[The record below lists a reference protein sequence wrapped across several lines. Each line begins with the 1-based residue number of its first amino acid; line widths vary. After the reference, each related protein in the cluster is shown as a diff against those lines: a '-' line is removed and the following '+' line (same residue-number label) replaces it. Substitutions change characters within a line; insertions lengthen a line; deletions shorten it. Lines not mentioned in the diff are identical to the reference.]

1 MRAGANVGHR
11 ATVGSREFRGM
22 AGLSA
27 SWDQWSLSGIGPHLR
42 GSMTTPLLQARSIT
56 KRFGALQ
63 ALADVDIDIHP
74 GEVLAIL
81 GDNGAGK
88 STFIKI
94 LSGAYEPSAGTLLLD
109 GAPVNF
115 GSPQDAADVGIATIF
130 QELALSE
137 NLSIAENV
145 FLGRELVRHV
155 LGVPFLKRRA
165 MRQKV
170 AELLRTLEAHISDP
184 DAAVGTLSGGQRQ
197 AVAISRA
204 LNLNARLVIM
214 DEPTAALAV
223 AETRKV
229 LQLIRRLAEGGRAV
243 ILISHNMHDVFE
255 VADRI
260 VVLRRGRKIAER
272 RRSETDPEEVVSF
285 ITGAHPDVRAL
296 ETQA

>member
-1 MRAGANVGHR
+1 MTRPLIEV
-11 ATVGSREFRGM
+11 RGI
-22 AGLSA
+22 S
-27 SWDQWSLSGIGPHLR
+27 
-42 GSMTTPLLQARSIT
+42 

-63 ALADVDIDIHP
+63 ALSGVDIDIRE
-74 GEVLAIL
+74 GEVLALL

-88 STFIKI
+88 STFVKV
-94 LSGAYEPSAGTLLLD
+94 LSGAHSPTSGDLLMDGEPISFA
-109 GAPVNF
+109 
-115 GSPQDAADVGIATIF
+115 SPQASASAGIATIF

-145 FLGRELVRHV
+145 FLGRELTRRV
-155 LGVPFLKRRA
+155 LGIPFLRHQAMKRR
-165 MRQKV
+165 V
-170 AELLRTLEAHISDP
+170 AELLTELDAHISDP
-184 DAAVGTLSGGQRQ
+184 EAPVGSLSGGQRQ

-229 LQLIRRLAEGGRAV
+229 LKLIRKLADSGRAV
-243 ILISHNMHDVFE
+243 ILVSHNMHDVFE

-260 VVLRRGRKIAER
+260 VVFRRGRKIAELT
-272 RRSETDPEEVVSF
+272 RSETTPEEVVSF

-296 ETQA
+296 EMHS

>member
-1 MRAGANVGHR
+1 M
-11 ATVGSREFRGM
+11 S
-22 AGLSA
+22 
-27 SWDQWSLSGIGPHLR
+27 P
-42 GSMTTPLLQARSIT
+42 PLLQARSIA

-63 ALADVDIDIHP
+63 ALADVDVDIHS

-109 GAPVNF
+109 GAPVSF
-115 GSPQDAADVGIATIF
+115 ASPQAAADVGIATIF

-145 FLGRELVRHV
+145 FLGRELVRRV
-155 LGVPFLKRRA
+155 LGVPFLKRQA
-165 MRQKV
+165 MKQKV
-170 AELLRTLEAHISDP
+170 AELLNTLEAHISDP
-184 DAAVGTLSGGQRQ
+184 EAAVGSLSGGQRQ

-260 VVLRRGRKIAER
+260 VVFRRGRKIAER

-296 ETQA
+296 EMQA

>member
-1 MRAGANVGHR
+1 
-11 ATVGSREFRGM
+11 
-22 AGLSA
+22 
-27 SWDQWSLSGIGPHLR
+27 
-42 GSMTTPLLQARSIT
+42 MTTPVLQAQSIT

-63 ALADVDIDIHP
+63 ALADVDVDIQA

-109 GAPVNF
+109 GAPVTF
-115 GSPQDAADVGIATIF
+115 ASPQEAADVGIATIF

-145 FLGRELVRHV
+145 FLGRELVSRV
-155 LGVPFLKRRA
+155 LGVPFLKRQA
-165 MRQKV
+165 MKQKV
-170 AELLRTLEAHISDP
+170 AELLHTLEAHISDP
-184 DAAVGTLSGGQRQ
+184 DATVGSLSGGQRQ

-204 LNLNARLVIM
+204 LNLDARLVIM

-260 VVLRRGRKIAER
+260 VVFRRGRKIAER

>member
-1 MRAGANVGHR
+1 MSPALLHAK
-11 ATVGSREFRGM
+11 S
-22 AGLSA
+22 
-27 SWDQWSLSGIGPHLR
+27 IG
-42 GSMTTPLLQARSIT
+42 

-63 ALADVDIDIHP
+63 VLSDIDLDVHA
-74 GEVLAIL
+74 GQVLAIL

-94 LSGAYEPSAGTLLLD
+94 LSGAHAASAGTLSLE
-109 GAPVNF
+109 GKPVSF
-115 GSPQDAADVGIATIF
+115 ASPQDAADAGVATIF

-137 NLSIAENV
+137 NLSISENV
-145 FLGRELVRHV
+145 FLGRELVTRV
-155 LGVPFLKRRA
+155 LGVPFLRRGA
-165 MRQKV
+165 MKTKV
-170 AELLRTLEAHISDP
+170 AGLLRELDAHISDP
-184 DAAVGTLSGGQRQ
+184 EAPVGSLSGGQRQ

-229 LQLIRRLAEGGRAV
+229 LRLIRRLAESGRAV
-243 ILISHNMHDVFE
+243 ILVSHNMHDVFE
-255 VADRI
+255 VADRM
-260 VVLRRGRKIAER
+260 VVFRRGRKIAER
-272 RRSETDPEEVVSF
+272 ERTRTDPEEIVSF

>member
-1 MRAGANVGHR
+1 M
-11 ATVGSREFRGM
+11 S
-22 AGLSA
+22 
-27 SWDQWSLSGIGPHLR
+27 P
-42 GSMTTPLLQARSIT
+42 PLLQARSIS

-63 ALADVDIDIHP
+63 ALADVDVDIHV

-109 GAPVNF
+109 GALVSF
-115 GSPQDAADVGIATIF
+115 ASPQDAADIGIATIF

-145 FLGRELVRHV
+145 FLGRELVRRV
-155 LGVPFLKRRA
+155 LGVPFLKRQA
-165 MRQKV
+165 MKLKV
-170 AELLRTLEAHISDP
+170 AELLHSLEAHISDP
-184 DAAVGTLSGGQRQ
+184 DAAVGSLSGGQRQ

-260 VVLRRGRKIAER
+260 VVFRRGRKIAER
-272 RRSETDPEEVVSF
+272 RRSETDPEEIVSF

>member
-1 MRAGANVGHR
+1 M
-11 ATVGSREFRGM
+11 S
-22 AGLSA
+22 
-27 SWDQWSLSGIGPHLR
+27 P
-42 GSMTTPLLQARSIT
+42 PLLQARSIT

-63 ALADVDIDIHP
+63 ALADVDVDIHS

-94 LSGAYEPSAGTLLLD
+94 LSGAYEPSAGMLLLD
-109 GAPVNF
+109 GAPVTF
-115 GSPQDAADVGIATIF
+115 ASPQDAADRGIATIF

-145 FLGRELVRHV
+145 FLGRELVRRV
-155 LGVPFLKRRA
+155 LGVPFLKRQA
-165 MRQKV
+165 MKQKV
-170 AELLRTLEAHISDP
+170 NELLHSLEAHISDP
-184 DAAVGTLSGGQRQ
+184 DATVGSLSGGQRQ

-204 LNLNARLVIM
+204 LNLNARIVIM

-229 LQLIRRLAEGGRAV
+229 LQLIRRLAEGGCAV

-260 VVLRRGRKIAER
+260 VVFRRGRKIAER

>member
-1 MRAGANVGHR
+1 
-11 ATVGSREFRGM
+11 
-22 AGLSA
+22 
-27 SWDQWSLSGIGPHLR
+27 
-42 GSMTTPLLQARSIT
+42 MTTPLLRARSIT

-63 ALADVDIDIHP
+63 ALADVDVDIHAS
-74 GEVLAIL
+74 EVLAIL

-109 GAPVNF
+109 GAPVSF
-115 GSPQDAADVGIATIF
+115 VSPQDAADVGIATIF

-145 FLGRELVRHV
+145 FLGRELVRRV
-155 LGVPFLKRRA
+155 LGVPFLKRQA
-165 MRQKV
+165 MKQKV
-170 AELLRTLEAHISDP
+170 AELLNTLEAHISDP
-184 DAAVGTLSGGQRQ
+184 EAVVGSLSGGQRQ

-260 VVLRRGRKIAER
+260 VVFRRGRKIAER

-296 ETQA
+296 EMQA

>member
-1 MRAGANVGHR
+1 
-11 ATVGSREFRGM
+11 
-22 AGLSA
+22 
-27 SWDQWSLSGIGPHLR
+27 
-42 GSMTTPLLQARSIT
+42 MTTPLLRARSIT

-63 ALADVDIDIHP
+63 ALADVDVDIHA

-94 LSGAYEPSAGTLLLD
+94 LSGAYEPSAGALLLD
-109 GAPVNF
+109 GVPVSF
-115 GSPQDAADVGIATIF
+115 ASPQDAADVGIATIF

-145 FLGRELVRHV
+145 FLGRELVRRV
-155 LGVPFLKRRA
+155 LGVPFLKRQA
-165 MRQKV
+165 MKQKV
-170 AELLRTLEAHISDP
+170 AELLHTLDAHISDP
-184 DAAVGTLSGGQRQ
+184 EAAVGSLSGGQRQ

-229 LQLIRRLAEGGRAV
+229 LQLIRRLAEGERAV

-260 VVLRRGRKIAER
+260 VVFRRGRKIAER

-296 ETQA
+296 EMQA

>member
-1 MRAGANVGHR
+1 M
-11 ATVGSREFRGM
+11 S
-22 AGLSA
+22 
-27 SWDQWSLSGIGPHLR
+27 P
-42 GSMTTPLLQARSIT
+42 PLLQARSIA

-63 ALADVDIDIHP
+63 ALADVDVDIHA

-109 GAPVNF
+109 GALVSF
-115 GSPQDAADVGIATIF
+115 ASPQAAADVGIATIF

-145 FLGRELVRHV
+145 FLGRELVRRV

-165 MRQKV
+165 MKQKV
-170 AELLRTLEAHISDP
+170 AELLHTLEAHISDP
-184 DAAVGTLSGGQRQ
+184 EAAVDSLSGGQRQ

-260 VVLRRGRKIAER
+260 VVFRRGRKIAER

-296 ETQA
+296 EMQA

>member
-1 MRAGANVGHR
+1 
-11 ATVGSREFRGM
+11 
-22 AGLSA
+22 
-27 SWDQWSLSGIGPHLR
+27 
-42 GSMTTPLLQARSIT
+42 MTTPLLRARSIT

-63 ALADVDIDIHP
+63 ALADVDVDIHA

-109 GAPVNF
+109 GVPVSF
-115 GSPQDAADVGIATIF
+115 ASPQDAADVGIATIF

-145 FLGRELVRHV
+145 FLGRELVRRV
-155 LGVPFLKRRA
+155 LGVPFLKRQA
-165 MRQKV
+165 MKQKV
-170 AELLRTLEAHISDP
+170 AELLHTLEAHISDP
-184 DAAVGTLSGGQRQ
+184 EAPVGSLSGGQRQ

-229 LQLIRRLAEGGRAV
+229 LQLIRRLAEGERAV

-260 VVLRRGRKIAER
+260 VVFRRGRKIAER

-296 ETQA
+296 EMQA

>member
-1 MRAGANVGHR
+1 
-11 ATVGSREFRGM
+11 
-22 AGLSA
+22 
-27 SWDQWSLSGIGPHLR
+27 
-42 GSMTTPLLQARSIT
+42 MTTPLLQARSIT

-63 ALADVDIDIHP
+63 ALADVDVDIHA

-109 GAPVNF
+109 GAPVSF
-115 GSPQDAADVGIATIF
+115 ASPQDAADVGIATIF

-145 FLGRELVRHV
+145 FLGRELVRRV
-155 LGVPFLKRRA
+155 LGVPFLKRQA
-165 MRQKV
+165 MKQKV
-170 AELLRTLEAHISDP
+170 AELLNTLEAHISDP
-184 DAAVGTLSGGQRQ
+184 EAVVGSLSGGQRQ

-260 VVLRRGRKIAER
+260 VVFRRGRKIAER

-296 ETQA
+296 EMQA

>member
-1 MRAGANVGHR
+1 
-11 ATVGSREFRGM
+11 
-22 AGLSA
+22 
-27 SWDQWSLSGIGPHLR
+27 
-42 GSMTTPLLQARSIT
+42 
-56 KRFGALQ
+56 
-63 ALADVDIDIHP
+63 VDIHAA
-74 GEVLAIL
+74 EVLAIL

-109 GAPVNF
+109 GAPVSF
-115 GSPQDAADVGIATIF
+115 ASPQAAADVGIATIF

-145 FLGRELVRHV
+145 FLGRELVRRV

-165 MRQKV
+165 MKQKV
-170 AELLRTLEAHISDP
+170 AELMHTLEAHISDP
-184 DAAVGTLSGGQRQ
+184 EAAVGSLSGGQRQ

-260 VVLRRGRKIAER
+260 VVFRRGRKIAER

-296 ETQA
+296 EMQA

>member
-1 MRAGANVGHR
+1 
-11 ATVGSREFRGM
+11 
-22 AGLSA
+22 
-27 SWDQWSLSGIGPHLR
+27 
-42 GSMTTPLLQARSIT
+42 MTTPLLQARSIT

-63 ALADVDIDIHP
+63 ALVDVDVDIHT

-109 GAPVNF
+109 GAPVSF
-115 GSPQDAADVGIATIF
+115 ASPQDAADVGIATIF

-145 FLGRELVRHV
+145 FLGRELVRRV
-155 LGVPFLKRRA
+155 LGVPFLKRQA
-165 MRQKV
+165 MKQKV
-170 AELLRTLEAHISDP
+170 AELLHTLEAHISDP
-184 DAAVGTLSGGQRQ
+184 EAAVGSLSGGQRQ

-260 VVLRRGRKIAER
+260 VVFRRGRKIAER

-296 ETQA
+296 ENQA

>member
-1 MRAGANVGHR
+1 M
-11 ATVGSREFRGM
+11 S
-22 AGLSA
+22 
-27 SWDQWSLSGIGPHLR
+27 P
-42 GSMTTPLLQARSIT
+42 PLLQARSIA

-63 ALADVDIDIHP
+63 ALADVDVDIHA

-109 GAPVNF
+109 GALVSF
-115 GSPQDAADVGIATIF
+115 ASPQAAADVGIATIF

-145 FLGRELVRHV
+145 FLGRELVRRV

-165 MRQKV
+165 MKQKV
-170 AELLRTLEAHISDP
+170 AELLHTLEAHISDP
-184 DAAVGTLSGGQRQ
+184 EAAVGSLSGGQRQ

-229 LQLIRRLAEGGRAV
+229 LQLIRRLAEGGQAV

-260 VVLRRGRKIAER
+260 VVFRRGRKIAER

-296 ETQA
+296 EMQA

>member
-1 MRAGANVGHR
+1 M
-11 ATVGSREFRGM
+11 
-22 AGLSA
+22 
-27 SWDQWSLSGIGPHLR
+27 PP
-42 GSMTTPLLQARSIT
+42 PLLQARSIT
-56 KRFGALQ
+56 KRFGALL
-63 ALADVDIDIHP
+63 ALADVDVDIHA

-109 GAPVNF
+109 GAPVTF
-115 GSPQDAADVGIATIF
+115 ASPQGAADIGIATIF

-145 FLGRELVRHV
+145 FLGRELVRRV
-155 LGVPFLKRRA
+155 LGVPFLKRQA
-165 MRQKV
+165 MKMKV
-170 AELLRTLEAHISDP
+170 AELLHSLDAHISDP
-184 DAAVGTLSGGQRQ
+184 DAAVGSLSGGQRQ

-260 VVLRRGRKIAER
+260 VVFRRGRKIAER
-272 RRSETDPEEVVSF
+272 RRSKTNPEEVVSF